1 MTNYTSAAVLGVS
14 IAALAPHANV
24 STVQVPLSDASYET
38 ALTVPAQAPVSGTD
52 FAVKALGALSWN
64 AQAQQLPGGNN
75 QQPCTNP
82 QGCGG
87 IPGITNNF
95 NSQNNPFYQATQNFV
110 AAFAPGMAVPGGLC
124 AKGWS
129 VSLAAYFASAGFS
142 KADQDRECNRWRVL
156 EAGAGNAICPIAY
169 AAVSYAVDPTQVFRD
184 LMKEGFNFCV
194 DYERARQQKP
204 KDERDGFNI
213 INPGVLGNSFAMAS
227 ISMPANEN
235 TARATVVKFVARNL
249 AVKTDEL
256 TCRAA

>member
-1 MTNYTSAAVLGVS
+1 MTNYTSSAVLGV
-14 IAALAPHANV
+14 ALATAAPHMNI
-24 STVQVPLSDASYET
+24 STVQTASSDASYET
-38 ALTVPAQAPVSGTD
+38 VVNAPVSTANAGTQL
-52 FAVKALGALSWN
+52 AVQALGALSWN
-64 AQAQQLPGGNN
+64 AQAQQNPGGNP
-75 QQPCTNP
+75 QQPCTSP

-184 LMKEGFNFCV
+184 LMKEGFDFCV

-204 KDERDGFNI
+204 KDTRDGFNI

-227 ISMPANEN
+227 ISTPANEN

-249 AVKTDEL
+249 AVKTEEFS
-256 TCRAA
+256 CRAA